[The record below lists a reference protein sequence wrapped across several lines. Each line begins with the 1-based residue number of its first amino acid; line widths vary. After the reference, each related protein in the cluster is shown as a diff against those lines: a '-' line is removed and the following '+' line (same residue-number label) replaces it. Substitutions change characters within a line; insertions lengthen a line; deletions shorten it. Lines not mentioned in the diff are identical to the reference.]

1 MEHNL
6 PQTIALLTRT
16 PAALGA
22 LLRDLP
28 EAWTFQMKGKTLGA
42 RSMSSAI

>member
-6 PQTIALLTRT
+6 PHTNRFSLALR
-16 PAALGA
+16 AALNA

-28 EAWTFQMKGKTLGA
+28 EAWDAPK
-42 RSMSSAI
+42 